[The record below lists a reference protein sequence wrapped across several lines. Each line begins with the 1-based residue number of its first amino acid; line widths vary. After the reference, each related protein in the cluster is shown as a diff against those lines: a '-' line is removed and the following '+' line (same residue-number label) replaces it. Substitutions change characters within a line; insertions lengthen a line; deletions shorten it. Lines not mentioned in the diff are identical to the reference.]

1 MNTLLVLVD
10 HSYSAFNAARYALSF
25 AGSFDNCKVI
35 LYNSFNYLA
44 DSASEKAYVSAGL
57 ESLKEQ
63 SIEQMADLEIS
74 LEPFRKPG
82 TLIETIVDDRQL
94 ALAVSEISRDRK
106 VDLTIAGS
114 KNRSPAGMLLIGSR
128 ITDLFKDFES
138 PILVIPS
145 TYIYEPV
152 MCAVLATDLENVEK
166 LPQSLINKFIT
177 DYRCRLLVLNVN
189 PREEEHRAAEQIQ
202 SIGKLHRL
210 LEPNRPDYHY
220 TSHHDVSEE
229 IRIFSEEQHAGLII
243 IIHKEHSF
251 LHKLF
256 NRSVEKEMAMHSHV
270 PVLILSE
277 LE

>member
-44 DSASEKAYVSAGL
+44 DSASELAYVSAGL

>member
-1 MNTLLVLVD
+1 MKTLLVLVD

-44 DSASEKAYVSAGL
+44 DSASELAYVSAGL

>member
-44 DSASEKAYVSAGL
+44 DSASELAYVSAGL

-189 PREEEHRAAEQIQ
+189 SREEEHRAAEQIQ

-220 TSHHDVSEE
+220 TSHHDVIEE

>member
-44 DSASEKAYVSAGL
+44 DSASELAYVSAGL
-57 ESLKEQ
+57 ETLKEQ